1 MLIAGM
7 FSISMTPTLADGKP
21 HVVFVTE
28 DEEYQPEDDADTG
41 FGAAFKQGLNPAFL
55 PK

>member
-1 MLIAGM
+1 MLIADM
-7 FSISMTPTLADGKP
+7 YSINMTPALAAGKP
-21 HVVFVTE
+21 HVVFVTG
-28 DEEYQPEDDADTG
+28 DEEYQPEDDADAG